1 MPLQQD
7 AAQSPTRRPNERETA
22 ARMNRATSYTASQ
35 AMPQVRSPT
44 ARTSS
49 GTRPRPVVARW
60 RTSAAL
66 ALVALVAGGCGHDP
80 SAGPPA
86 TTATTAT
93 KTTTSRAQ
101 ISPVQSQPLEIKGTG
116 FQPGEKVALSAKGLR
131 SSHTTARADSSGEFE
146 ATFHGLKN
154 CDSVTVTAVGS
165 KGSRAEFNLSQIACV
180 DS

>member
-1 MPLQQD
+1 
-7 AAQSPTRRPNERETA
+7 
-22 ARMNRATSYTASQ
+22 
-35 AMPQVRSPT
+35 
-44 ARTSS
+44 
-49 GTRPRPVVARW
+49 VARW

-66 ALVALVAGGCGHDP
+66 ALLALVAGGCGHDP
-80 SAGPPA
+80 SAGPPG

-93 KTTTSRAQ
+93 KTTAARAQ

-116 FQPGEKVALSAKGLR
+116 FQPGEKVALSAKGLQ

-146 ATFHGLKN
+146 ATFDGLRN